1 MLSLTNMIFLRKI
14 LTFIKTY
21 WKYFLAGVSVLVGFI
36 FLGKKNLD
44 PSVIQ
49 KINDAHE
56 DELKK
61 IKELHE
67 KERLENAANLK
78 RMQDTLDEVQKQY
91 DIENKKLDDK
101 KRQEIQDLIKKHGN
115 NPDELAKA
123 LSGAT
128 GFQIF
133 IP

>member
-1 MLSLTNMIFLRKI
+1 MIILRKI

-21 WKYFLAGVSVLVGFI
+21 WKYFLVGIGVLAGFI

-61 IKELHE
+61 IKELQE

-78 RMQDTLDEVQKQY
+78 KLQDTLSEVQKQY
-91 DIENKKLDDK
+91 DVENKKLDDK
-101 KRQEIQDLIKKHGN
+101 KRKEIEALIKEHGD

-123 LSGAT
+123 LSEAT
-128 GFQIF
+128 GFEIKVL
-133 IP
+133 